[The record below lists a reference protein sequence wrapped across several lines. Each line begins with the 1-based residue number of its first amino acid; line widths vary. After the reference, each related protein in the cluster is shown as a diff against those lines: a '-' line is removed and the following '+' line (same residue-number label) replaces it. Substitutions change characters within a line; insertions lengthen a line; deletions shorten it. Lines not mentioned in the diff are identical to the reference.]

1 MGVSSLSGTLYLDS
15 NIIIYLVEQEPRYYP
30 ILSALLTKANAGEV
44 QLICSELAILE
55 CLVVPLR
62 DQNLDLIQDYQDILL
77 YSDIRLFPVN
87 AEVLYEAA
95 RLRALYPRLRIPD
108 AIHWATATL
117 QQARY
122 ILTNDADFLRFLG
135 IFGLGIEQLQP

>member
-62 DQNLDLIQDYQDILL
+62 DHG
-77 YSDIRLFPVN
+77 YSGWGLSSSNRESLSKRHIR
-87 AEVLYEAA
+87 
-95 RLRALYPRLRIPD
+95 R
-108 AIHWATATL
+108 
-117 QQARY
+117 
-122 ILTNDADFLRFLG
+122 
-135 IFGLGIEQLQP
+135 